1 MAIVAFS
8 MTDWKE
14 LPALLERALSSE
26 NSVRVQAEQE
36 IDRLT
41 LSQGFLA
48 QLSRYAY
55 LNLETVPRS
64 HRLLVLSVLKRKVIL
79 IAIEECFEVSKILM
93 DLLPAEE
100 DRPVASLSAA
110 VISIIVSR
118 MESIETENMVVS
130 GFLSFFIKWLSDEF
144 LKLNSNRHELN
155 FMILF
160 SELINHLPVVSITYK
175 EIIFLMPRL
184 FQLVVSDTPR
194 ESSCLAVNVLRELIL
209 PAISIR
215 KFPLLGLIKET
226 WEDFFPALSA
236 ALLTPFFSSKGEPE
250 YLVRNRLTLGITALV
265 DDMVQVDKWTR
276 KKMTANVF
284 FCLLTRIEADSNV
297 YLETVGNDE
306 NDDDDAIIVIQQ
318 IAAKRWE
325 LLGLIVHM
333 KTLRSDLGKAIV
345 NNLTSFLN
353 VVLLYTML
361 CDKEAEEWLSEA
373 NAFLRQEEEREDEV
387 VWNVRD
393 TAADFCRICVSL
405 LGDGG
410 EIMRALLD
418 FLISTEE
425 SWKKRESILFV
436 LEVLLR
442 RCPRETILRGVG
454 CHSQLLQI
462 LLEKD
467 VQGPAI
473 VSSRALSLM
482 GILLAVMKRERIGV
496 ESLCASLI
504 PQAIVSLSS
513 SVPLL
518 RAAACKLFH
527 RLIPL
532 VHVDDALTS
541 FARGQEALFSLM
553 LNEFTS
559 GELLY
564 MCLEVHTEWIAR
576 CHSKRRDVASL
587 ESYNNLFLCWRN
599 HIRDP
604 NMGELVVSLFGEL
617 ITEYSGDEFLTGHF
631 SWLADVLNS
640 SCGTAEHC
648 VVPFLLQILTCIFE
662 KGSDEVARK
671 GADCFAGALCGLLLG
686 AEESSII
693 SSASNCLAALLQRC
707 PQVGAMTV
715 LVAIPSMKK
724 PFPVLNGDKSTC
736 SDLVGIPTLK
746 RDELQPHSFSSVLV
760 TIVMKMLGEEIKEVL
775 LMSVGRV
782 LVAIAQNTTV
792 FRDDEI
798 ERLIITIVRRLMRVR
813 TDTVTQELVFPLAVL
828 MKLHMHAFINVL
840 WSSGILF
847 EMFSVWLPKMS
858 VFTVKEVLFHSCD
871 ALLDL
876 LMQCPLD
883 QRLCGQLL
891 AWIEEDCKEGTLP
904 LDVAL
909 FVAVGKGV
917 LNLATPASLDYEE
930 GEEIEEE
937 MELSEEEDENEQ
949 EEDQESKVVEQ
960 EGVTGEVSHELR
972 YLLQKV
978 SPLVTNYGPA
988 ASVCFSRSELK
999 KLSDLLDAVTASS

>member
-1 MAIVAFS
+1 MAIVALS
-8 MTDWKE
+8 MTDLKE

-26 NSVRVQAEQE
+26 NSVRFQAEQE

-41 LSQGFLA
+41 LSQGFLS

-64 HRLLVLSVLKRKVIL
+64 YRLLVLTVLRRKVSL

-93 DLLPAEE
+93 DFFPLEE
-100 DRPVASLSAA
+100 DRPVANLSAA

-118 MESIETENMVVS
+118 MESIKTENMVVS
-130 GFLSFFIKWLSDEF
+130 GSLHFFIKWLSDEF
-144 LKLNSNRHELN
+144 FKFNSNRHELN
-155 FMILF
+155 FMILL
-160 SELINHLPVVSITYK
+160 SELINNLPIGSITRN
-175 EIIFLMPRL
+175 EIFSLIPLL
-184 FQLVVSDTPR
+184 FQLVVSNTPR
-194 ESSCLAVNVLRELIL
+194 EASYLAVNLLRELIL

-215 KFPLLGLIKET
+215 EFFLSGLIKKT
-226 WEDFFPALSA
+226 WEDFFPALSG

-250 YLVRNRLTLGITALV
+250 YLVRNRLTLGITALFN
-265 DDMVQVDKWTR
+265 DMLQVDKWTR
-276 KKMTANVF
+276 KRMTANI
-284 FCLLTRIEADSNV
+284 FCGLLTRIEADSNV
-297 YLETVGNDE
+297 YLESLENDE
-306 NDDDDAIIVIQQ
+306 NDDDASLVIQQ

-325 LLGLIVHM
+325 LLGFMVHL
-333 KTLRSDLGKAIV
+333 KTLRSDLGKAII
-345 NNLTSFLN
+345 NNLSSFLN
-353 VVLLYTML
+353 VVLLHTML
-361 CDKEAEEWLSEA
+361 CDKEAEEWLIEA
-373 NAFLRQEEEREDEV
+373 NDFLRKEEEREDEV
-387 VWNVRD
+387 LWNVRD
-393 TAADFCRICVSL
+393 TAAEFCRICVSL

-410 EIMRALLD
+410 KIVRALLD
-418 FLISTEE
+418 FLISAEE

-454 CHSQLLQI
+454 CHSQLLQV

-467 VQGPAI
+467 IQGPAI
-473 VSSRALSLM
+473 LSSRALSLL
-482 GILLAVMKRERIGV
+482 GILLSMMKRERIGA

-504 PQAIVSLSS
+504 PQAVVSLSS

-532 VHVDDALTS
+532 AHVDDALTF
-541 FARGQEALFSLM
+541 FAKGQEALFSLL
-553 LNEFTS
+553 LNESTS

-564 MCLEVHTEWIAR
+564 VCLEVHTEWIAR
-576 CHSKRRDVASL
+576 CHSKRRDVASS

-604 NMGELVVSLFGEL
+604 NMGELVVSFFGEL

-648 VVPFLLQILTCIFE
+648 VVPFVVQILTCIFE

-671 GADCFAGALCGLLLG
+671 GAEFFAGALCRLLLG
-686 AEESSII
+686 TEESSII
-693 SSASNCLAALLQRC
+693 SSASNCLAALLQRS

-715 LVAIPSMKK
+715 PVAIPSMEK
-724 PFPVLNGDKSTC
+724 PFSVLNGENLSC
-736 SDLVGIPTLK
+736 SDLVEVPTLQ
-746 RDELQPHSFSSVLV
+746 RDELKPQPFSSVLV
-760 TIVMKMLGEEIKEVL
+760 TIAMKMLGEEIKEAL
-775 LMSVGRV
+775 LMNVGGV
-782 LVAIAQNTTV
+782 LVAIAQNTSV
-792 FRDDEI
+792 FQDDEI
-798 ERLIITIVRRLMRVR
+798 EILIITIVRRLMRVR

-840 WSSGILF
+840 WSSGILI

-858 VFTVKEVLFHSCD
+858 VFTVKGALFHSCD

-883 QRLCGQLL
+883 ERLCGQLL
-891 AWIEEDCKEGTLP
+891 AWIEEDCKRGSLP

-909 FVAVGKGV
+909 FVAVGKGL

-930 GEEIEEE
+930 GEESEEE
-937 MELSEEEDENEQ
+937 MEISEEEGENEP
-949 EEDQESKVVEQ
+949 EEDQENKVVEQ

-972 YLLQKV
+972 YLLQKI

-999 KLSDLLDAVTASS
+999 NLSDLLDAVTASS